1 MTVWAVVPVKPL
13 QMGKSRLAQVLTA
26 EARLALNR
34 FLLINTLS
42 KLRSIPELEQVLVV
56 SRDPQVLAIARELGA
71 HTVLENGASHL
82 NFALEKAMIVLRQHT
97 TIGAL
102 IVPADLPLLNAED
115 VRKFLS
121 FAKDPPVV
129 GIVPDRHS
137 EGTNA
142 LLVYPVGLIPYSFGQ
157 GSFQHHCELARQ
169 AGARLEIVELESMAV
184 DIDLPEDLLL
194 ARDALDYG
202 AFQTIPNTKPGG

>member
-34 FLLINTLS
+34 FLLINTIG

-71 HTVLENGASHL
+71 HTVLENGAPHL
-82 NFALEKAMIVLRQHT
+82 NIALEKAMIVLKQHT
-97 TIGAL
+97 TMGAL
-102 IVPADLPLLNAED
+102 IVPADLPLLKAED
-115 VRKFLS
+115 VSKLLS

-129 GIVPDRHS
+129 GIVPDRHC

-142 LLVYPVGLIPYSFGQ
+142 LLVYPVGLIPYSFGK
-157 GSFQHHCELARQ
+157 GSFQRHCELARQ
-169 AGARLEIVELESMAV
+169 AGARLEILELESMAV
-184 DIDLPEDLLL
+184 DIDLPEDLIL
-194 ARDALDYG
+194 ARDALDYS
-202 AFQTIPNTKPGG
+202 AFQIIPNTKPGG